1 MTVYQD
7 EFITFE
13 LPPMLTGK
21 KVKRIR
27 ASWWIQTRKISLH
40 IEICY
45 CDVSL
50 YLCKKKIL
58 STRGYISTDGIVH
71 QCDGPHK
78 MTINE
83 HETDYYIITRK
94 VRGKPEVSHQ
104 LYDFEIAIEDYVL
117 FVGIVPFDQ
126 SYTFQIE
133 DYIPF
138 LSSIKVY
145 NLENLKQKFDE
156 IEPQKEIKLPT
167 FPVNIPPDF
176 TEIPPYAV
184 PGGKTIIPYARAM
197 KKDGFEILII
207 DDTVLGLEADID
219 MFKEDQK
226 DGIINER
233 AKLFELQG
241 KKCLVENTK
250 DSNLDISRCQNISIL
265 LAFRG
270 KCYSVSMKSDN
281 PFDLNDYK
289 TFLDSIGVKKKSNRK
304 QG

>member
-13 LPPMLTGK
+13 IPPTLRGK

-27 ASWWIQTRKISLH
+27 VSWWVQTRKISLH
-40 IEICY
+40 LEVCY

-58 STRGYISTDGIVH
+58 STRGHISTDGIVH

-78 MTINE
+78 MTING
-83 HETDYYIITRK
+83 HETDYYIITRRVK
-94 VRGKPEVSHQ
+94 GKPNVSHQ

-126 SYTFQIE
+126 NYSFQID

-156 IEPQKEIKLPT
+156 IEPKKEIKLPT

-176 TEIPPYAV
+176 IEIPSHV
-184 PGGKTIIPYARAM
+184 VLGIKTLMPFARAM

-207 DDTVLGLEADID
+207 DNTILGLEADID
-219 MFKEDQK
+219 IFKEDQK
-226 DGIINER
+226 NGIVDESR
-233 AKLFELQG
+233 KLFELQG
-241 KKCLVENTK
+241 KKCLVKNSVN
-250 DSNLDISRCQNISIL
+250 SNLDISRCQNISL
-265 LAFRG
+265 LLHF
-270 KCYSVSMKSDN
+270 VEN
-281 PFDLNDYK
+281 VTLF
-289 TFLDSIGVKKKSNRK
+289 
-304 QG
+304 Q